1 MCGFAG
7 CINKSHLSKNEL
19 IDLASEMS
27 VVLGHRGPDSNGMWI
42 EENNNVAFSHA
53 RLSIQDLSVAGHQP
67 MSSISGN
74 FVIAFNGEIYNHLEI
89 RKLLDSI
96 DSVEITWEGHS
107 DTETVLCAIDNW
119 GIEKTLEVIEGMF
132 AFSLWD
138 KENEEL
144 ILCRDR
150 LGEKP
155 LYYGKIGN
163 SFIFGSELKA
173 LKKFPGFDGEIS
185 RDALREYVQFNYVPS
200 PLSIYKEIYK
210 LEAGYYAK
218 IPLSTLEVKHFQ
230 YWAFKDVISSSK
242 ESALYDEENSIQL
255 VESAIEGAIKS
266 QMISDVPLGA
276 FLSGGIDSSLIVS
289 IMQKYS
295 KNKIKTFTIGF
306 EDKEYDESSHAAKV
320 SNYLDTEHVKMM
332 VNEDDVINVIKLLPM
347 IYDEPFA
354 DSSQIPTYLVSKA
367 AKKHV
372 SVALSGDAGDE
383 IFGGYNRYIWIPK
396 LWRWIRFI
404 PAPVRN
410 ISSKLIILI
419 NINWWNKIF
428 AKLHVNRPGEKI
440 HKFAEAMIN
449 IKSAQELYFN
459 LIRQWKNPDNLVKN
473 LPKKNLNHSLFESE
487 KFQIKANLSD
497 SEKMMF
503 FDSLSYL
510 PDDILVKVDRAA
522 MSLSLETRVPFLN
535 REIIELAW
543 RMESNTKI
551 KNGTSKNPLRLILNK
566 YLPNDLMNKPKTGF
580 GIPIG
585 DWLKGPLFEWADGL
599 LDPVKIDDEGF
610 FFSATIQKVWKE
622 HLRGVTDHSS
632 KLWCI
637 LMFQAWLQEEKTDNL
652 N

>member
-19 IDLASEMS
+19 MNLASDMS
-27 VVLGHRGPDSNGMWI
+27 AVLGHRGPDSSGIWI
-42 EENNNVAFSHA
+42 EDNNNVAFSHA
-53 RLSIQDLSVAGHQP
+53 RLSIQDLSEAGHQP
-67 MSSISGN
+67 MRSTSGN
-74 FVIAFNGEIYNHLEI
+74 YVIAFNGEIYNHLEI
-89 RKLLDSI
+89 RKLLDSSVSIEI
-96 DSVEITWEGHS
+96 DWVGHS
-107 DTETVLCAIDNW
+107 DTETILCAVDIL
-119 GIEKTLEVIEGMF
+119 GIEKTLEIIEGMF

-138 KENEEL
+138 KEKEEL

-163 SFIFGSELKA
+163 SFVFGSELKA

-200 PLSIYKEIYK
+200 PFSIYKEIYK
-210 LEAGYYAK
+210 LEAGYYVK

-230 YWAFKDVISSSK
+230 YWAFREIISSSK
-242 ESALYDEENSIQL
+242 EKVLLDEEYAIQL
-255 VESAIEGAIKS
+255 LESAIESSIKS

-289 IMQKYS
+289 MMQKHS

-306 EDKEYDESSHAAKV
+306 EDKQYDESSHAAEV
-320 SNYLDTEHVKMM
+320 SDHLNTEHVKMM
-332 VNEDDVINVIKLLPM
+332 VNEKDVMNVIKLLPI

-367 AKKHV
+367 AKKDV

-404 PAPVRN
+404 PRPIRN

-419 NINWWNKIF
+419 KINWWNKIF

-440 HKFAEAMIN
+440 HKFAEAMIDVS
-449 IKSAQELYFN
+449 SAQELYFN
-459 LIRQWKNPDNLVKN
+459 LIRQWKNPENLVKN
-473 LPKKNLNHSLFESE
+473 LSKKNSNHLFFKSE
-487 KFQIKANLSD
+487 KFKIKVNLSD

-522 MSLSLETRVPFLN
+522 MSMSLETRVPFLN
-535 REIIELAW
+535 RDVIELAW
-543 RMESNTKI
+543 RMESNAKI
-551 KNGTSKNPLRLILNK
+551 KNGTSKNPLRVILNK

-580 GIPIG
+580 GLPIG
-585 DWLKGPLFEWADGL
+585 EWLKGPLFDWADAL
-599 LDPVKIDDEGF
+599 LDPVKIDEEGF
-610 FFSATIQKVWKE
+610 FFSAAIQKVWKE
-622 HLRGVTDHSS
+622 HLNGITDHSS

-637 LMFQAWLQEEKTDNL
+637 LMFQAWLQEERSDNL